1 MTVRFLKSAAVIAS
15 LAVAPVAYA
24 QNAAPTAAAAP
35 ADFYKMKLGSFTI
48 VALSDGIFSLPTDQL
63 LVERTPGE
71 VKAILT
77 AANAPTLEPTSVNA
91 YLIDTGSR
99 RILVDS
105 GSGSY
110 FGPTLGRAITALK
123 AAGYK
128 PEDIDEVLI
137 THLHPDHVGGLSV
150 GGARVFPNATIRMAQ
165 SEHDF
170 WLDKANLTKVD
181 ASVQSSFDA
190 AAASLAPY
198 SAAGRVKPF
207 KPGETIAPGVTAVS
221 LPGHTAGHT
230 GYRVE
235 SVGKTLLIWGDVMH
249 VAVVQLKDPAVT
261 IKFDLSQAEASRSRA
276 TIMADAAKRHYLVA
290 GAHLHFPG
298 IGTLSKAAQEW
309 QWTPVPA
316 TPASAQ

>member
-71 VKAILT
+71 VKAILA

-150 GGARVFPNATIRMAQ
+150 GGARVFQR
-165 SEHDF
+165 D
-170 WLDKANLTKVD
+170 
-181 ASVQSSFDA
+181 
-190 AAASLAPY
+190 
-198 SAAGRVKPF
+198 
-207 KPGETIAPGVTAVS
+207 
-221 LPGHTAGHT
+221 
-230 GYRVE
+230 
-235 SVGKTLLIWGDVMH
+235 
-249 VAVVQLKDPAVT
+249 DP
-261 IKFDLSQAEASRSRA
+261 
-276 TIMADAAKRHYLVA
+276 H
-290 GAHLHFPG
+290 GA
-298 IGTLSKAAQEW
+298 IGTRLLARQGQPHQGRCLGPIILRRGGRLAR
-309 QWTPVPA
+309 TL
-316 TPASAQ
+316 